1 MRPSLPPATT
11 TSLTAVRVSPP
22 TETSSVDSSTVRYSP
37 ASTRETSSSCRSA
50 GIAVRKPTRPKLT
63 PTTGTPVPR
72 KRPSA
77 RSIVPS
83 PPSTIAM
90 STSAD
95 SSTSSTPR
103 SAATCSSLASASPTP
118 ARSIVTTAARSTDG
132 IGDPPVEVGRELRL
146 LSLDE
151 VEDELMVSLR
161 AGETR
166 VYDPP
171 RLRPR
176 REQRLGD
183 GMDDA
188 TAHLGIAHDALRRVR
203 ASGLELRLHQHER
216 LPAGSGERKRRW
228 KHERDRDER
237 DVARDELRCER
248 QLRERSCIHA
258 LEHGHAFVV
267 ADLRVEL
274 PVADVERDHA
284 PGSTLQQHVGEASC
298 RGAEVERVEPA
309 HVDAEGVERVR
320 ELVPGAGDV
329 RRRRLDLERGTL
341 VDLLPR
347 LRVSGHATGH
357 DERLGLRARLR
368 EPALDEQDVKPLLR
382 AHLTMMFVD

>member
-37 ASTRETSSSCRSA
+37 ASTRETSASSRSA

-118 ARSIVTTAARSTDG
+118 SRSIVTTAARSTDG
-132 IGDPPVEVGRELRL
+132 IGDPPVEAGRELRL

-161 AGETR
+161 AREPR
-166 VYDPP
+166 VYDPA
-171 RLRPR
+171 RLRPGREEPFGDIVHDTSPHLLVAYHAFR
-176 REQRLGD
+176 RIGP
-183 GMDDA
+183 A
-188 TAHLGIAHDALRRVR
+188 
-203 ASGLELRLHQHER
+203 GLELRLHEHER
-216 LPAGSGERKRRW
+216 LPPRCGERECRGQR
-228 KHERDRDER
+228 ERHGDER
-237 DVARDELRCER
+237 HVAGHELRRER
-248 QLRERSCIHA
+248 QLAERARVHP
-258 LEHGHAFVV
+258 LEHRHPLVV
-267 ADLRVEL
+267 PD
-274 PVADVERDHA
+274 P
-284 PGSTLQQHVGEASC
+284 
-298 RGAEVERVEPA
+298 
-309 HVDAEGVERVR
+309 
-320 ELVPGAGDV
+320 
-329 RRRRLDLERGTL
+329 
-341 VDLLPR
+341 
-347 LRVSGHATGH
+347 
-357 DERLGLRARLR
+357 
-368 EPALDEQDVKPLLR
+368 
-382 AHLTMMFVD
+382 